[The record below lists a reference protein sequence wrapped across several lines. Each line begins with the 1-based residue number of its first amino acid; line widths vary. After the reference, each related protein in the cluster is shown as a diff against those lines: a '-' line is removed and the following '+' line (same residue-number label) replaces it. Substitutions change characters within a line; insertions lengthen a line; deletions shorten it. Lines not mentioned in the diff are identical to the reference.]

1 MATTHLTI
9 IVLAMLVTITL
20 ATGIKSNSSNSST
33 LMKNEK
39 KRNLLPSPQHN
50 SNDKSNLQNIV
61 RNTVPTLTSRK
72 HKIISS
78 STKTTKIN
86 STASLVENNDFN
98 NNTKRWLESSYARG
112 YHDTHPNTGGGGLDE
127 TTSMYEDKGL
137 SGVGSSRQNYFTG
150 SSDQQDVYG
159 NDIEAYLKPG
169 YYNDIQDIVIK

>member
-39 KRNLLPSPQHN
+39 KRNLLPSPQH
-50 SNDKSNLQNIV
+50 NDKSNLQNIV

-127 TTSMYEDKGL
+127 TTSMYEDKSL